1 MRLPSD
7 ASLHRLAALATALV
21 CAAIITV
28 PVPDFDVHWH
38 LANGREML
46 SQGRIVNEELFS
58 YTHFGEEFSNHEWL
72 AEILLYLVYKFAG
85 AAGMV
90 VADIGFGFAVV
101 ALLYLTGRALGAR
114 RDISALLATGALLA
128 GFDRYNFR
136 PEIFSLLFVA
146 LYGWILHGY
155 RVGALPARHLAVLPV
170 TLLLWDWLH
179 GAPFGVVLLIVVT
192 FSENLKSWLSRF
204 SIAHRGFTP
213 MQPGR
218 LATFNRYM
226 LVTLAVWIA
235 NPYGAVSYDV
245 FLEFARNNAL
255 VQVVE
260 EFRAPTWSTHPVFF
274 VSVAIGALLFA
285 TRWRSLE
292 LSSVLCAAPFLFL
305 ALLHSRAVAVAA
317 LTMVPALAVLQ
328 PTVSGGQRV
337 RTAGAWLARAG
348 LGIATAAALAYL
360 AEIRLVQPPGGIV
373 TGVVPDED
381 YAPVGAVRFILANN
395 VQGNLYNSGDV
406 GGYLSYAL
414 YPARRIFQFNHHYV
428 FGDTLRYV
436 RRPEELRTWNIAYA
450 VVSMAEEV
458 KRLFPRAAWAPVYRE
473 PTMLLVLRRTPENAA
488 LIARYEIR
496 YFSPLLSDDALF
508 AIAGNPLARGR
519 LVTEMKDYL
528 RFRSD
533 ARICNA
539 LRQVRQQWYPGDDAM
554 ACE

>member
-1 MRLPSD
+1 
-7 ASLHRLAALATALV
+7 
-21 CAAIITV
+21 
-28 PVPDFDVHWH
+28 
-38 LANGREML
+38 
-46 SQGRIVNEELFS
+46 
-58 YTHFGEEFSNHEWL
+58 
-72 AEILLYLVYKFAG
+72 
-85 AAGMV
+85 
-90 VADIGFGFAVV
+90 
-101 ALLYLTGRALGAR
+101 
-114 RDISALLATGALLA
+114 
-128 GFDRYNFR
+128 
-136 PEIFSLLFVA
+136 
-146 LYGWILHGY
+146 
-155 RVGALPARHLAVLPV
+155 
-170 TLLLWDWLH
+170 
-179 GAPFGVVLLIVVT
+179 
-192 FSENLKSWLSRF
+192 
-204 SIAHRGFTP
+204 
-213 MQPGR
+213 
-218 LATFNRYM
+218 
-226 LVTLAVWIA
+226 
-235 NPYGAVSYDV
+235 
-245 FLEFARNNAL
+245 
-255 VQVVE
+255 
-260 EFRAPTWSTHPVFF
+260 
-274 VSVAIGALLFA
+274 
-285 TRWRSLE
+285 
-292 LSSVLCAAPFLFL
+292 
-305 ALLHSRAVAVAA
+305 
-317 LTMVPALAVLQ
+317 
-328 PTVSGGQRV
+328 
-337 RTAGAWLARAG
+337 LARAG